1 MKFGILGT
9 GMVGKTIA
17 TKLISLGHEVK
28 MGARTENSASALE
41 WVAQNGPRA
50 SQGSFM
56 QAAAFGE
63 INVVATAGTTALD
76 VLESAGD
83 GANGKTMI
91 DISNPLDFSKGM
103 PPTLSI
109 CNDDSLG
116 EQLQRAFPNVHI
128 VKTLNTMAHVVMVNP
143 GLVSGDSDVF
153 VSGNDD
159 YAKGQVIE
167 VLKTF
172 GWKSPLD
179 LGDISTA
186 RGTEMLLP
194 IWLRLWGA
202 LGKPEFNFKI
212 VR

>member
-28 MGARTENSASALE
+28 LGARDAANAGARE
-41 WVAQNGPRA
+41 WVLANGPKA
-50 SQGSFM
+50 SQGTFAD
-56 QAAAFGE
+56 AAAFGE
-63 INVVATAGTTALD
+63 INVVATAGETALE
-76 VLESAGD
+76 VIKSAGD
-83 GANGKTMI
+83 GANHKPMI

-109 CNDDSLG
+109 CNTDSLG
-116 EQLQRAFPNVHI
+116 ELLQRTFPQVQF

-143 GLVSGDSDVF
+143 SLAPSGDVF

-159 YAKGQVIE
+159 GAKAKVID
-167 VLKTF
+167 VLKSF
-172 GWKSPLD
+172 GWSAPLD

-194 IWLRLWGA
+194 VWLRLWGKLSKA
-202 LGKPEFNFKI
+202 EFNFKV